1 MKKRTAQFLNIS
13 LVLVSILC
21 ILLIL
26 GQTVYMNWTG
36 EEAIH
41 ELGVFYMSGITTGVS
56 SNFGTIIELRLS
68 QVESLVNAVPP
79 GRVAGFSPMQIE
91 LTYNARAAGFEYL
104 ALYTGDGAFE
114 MLYGAQVTPTVPE
127 ALRRSVQSG
136 KENVCAGTD
145 AAGTPVILMGV
156 PAIYPLEGG
165 GESVALVAGL
175 PTSYLKDTL
184 ESNVDSS
191 IVEYAI
197 IRNDGSYVLRNG
209 NVEDDTYFERI
220 ERSYGATGGIGPEQY
235 AAELRAAMEAG
246 VDYTSEVLIAGERWN
261 VYCTSLPDSEWNLI
275 LKISHN
281 TMNETVKLLQRRWS
295 GASAGVCALIA
306 CMLLLVFVGYHH
318 QTKAQMQQLDEA
330 RQAAELARQTAE
342 QAQQAAERSNKAKNE
357 FLSNMSHDIRTPM
370 NGIMG
375 MTSIAIDS
383 LDDPPRVHSCLK
395 KIHVS
400 SRHLLGLIS
409 DMLDMSKIE
418 SGRLTLNM
426 EPLSLR
432 EITQNITTIIQPQIV
447 EKNQSFEIYVHD
459 IYHENVCSDRVRL
472 SQILLNILGNAVK
485 YTPEGGAIEAE
496 LYEEASPRGAAYIRS
511 HLYIRDNGIGMS
523 KEFLTHVFEPF
534 AREDSTRVDK
544 EAGAGM
550 GLAITK
556 HIVDTMGGEISV
568 ESELGKGTQFHI
580 VIDMELSAQQDKE
593 LRLPCRNVLV
603 VDDDPLAGGLAVTAL
618 DSIGLNAHAEAD
630 IGSACREVERRRSA
644 GDPIHILLLDNDLPG
659 QDGLAAARELSKR
672 FGPELPVLLLT
683 DGEWDEMEKR
693 AEQTDVSG
701 FISKPLFRSGL
712 YYALRP
718 FVEKDA
724 PPPLPEPKEKAAD
737 IDLTGRRV
745 LMAEDNDLN
754 WEIANELLSA
764 CGLEMER
771 AENGKVCVDKFR
783 ASAPDWYDAIL
794 MDLRMP
800 VMTGFE
806 AAVALRKLERK
817 DARAVP
823 IIAVSADTFQ
833 DDIQKCLDY
842 GMNAHTAK
850 PIDPDA
856 VLRLLASYIQPK
868 GGNAR

>member
-1 MKKRTAQFLNIS
+1 MKKRMAQFLNIS
-13 LVLVSILC
+13 LVLVSLFC
-21 ILLIL
+21 VLLII

-41 ELGVFYMSGITTGVS
+41 EMGVFYMSGITTGVS

-79 GRVAGFSPMQIE
+79 GRVTGFSPMQIE
-91 LTYNARAAGFEYL
+91 LTYNARSAGFEYL
-104 ALYTGDGAFE
+104 ALYTEEGNFE
-114 MLYGAQVTPTVPE
+114 MLYGAQMTPDVPE
-127 ALRRSVQSG
+127 ALRSSVQG
-136 KENVCAGTD
+136 GRVNVCAGTD

-156 PAIYPLEGG
+156 PAAYPLEGG
-165 GESVALVAGL
+165 GTSIALVAGL

-184 ESNVDSS
+184 ESNVDSD

-197 IRNDGSYVLRNG
+197 IRKDGSYILRNG
-209 NVEDDTYFERI
+209 DVEDDTYFDRI

-235 AAELRAAMEAG
+235 AAELRAAMEADT
-246 VDYTSEVLIAGERWN
+246 DYTSEVLIAGERWN

-281 TMNETVKLLQRRWS
+281 TLDETVNLLERKWS
-295 GASAGVCALIA
+295 GMSVFVCALIA
-306 CMLLLVFVGYHH
+306 CALLLVFVGYHRLM
-318 QTKAQMQQLDEA
+318 KAQMQELDEA
-330 RQAAELARQTAE
+330 RQAAEQARHTAE
-342 QAQQAAERSNKAKNE
+342 LAQLAAERSNRAKNE

-426 EPLSLR
+426 GPVSVR
-432 EITQNITTIIQPQIV
+432 EIMQNITTIIQPQIL
-447 EKNQSFEIYVHD
+447 EKNQNFNIYAHD
-459 IYHENVCSDRVRL
+459 IYHENVCSDRIRL

-485 YTPEGGAIEAE
+485 YTPEGGTIDVE
-496 LYEEASPRGAAYIRS
+496 LYEEPSNKGAGYIRS
-511 HLYIRDNGIGMS
+511 HLYVRDNGIGMS
-523 KEFLTHVFEPF
+523 KAFLTHIFEPF
-534 AREDSTRVDK
+534 AREDSARVDK

-550 GLAITK
+550 GLTITK
-556 HIVDTMGGEISV
+556 HIVDAMGGEIDV
-568 ESELGKGTQFHI
+568 ESEQGKGTQFHI
-580 VIDMELSAQQDKE
+580 AIDMELAAQQDKE

-603 VDDDPLAGGLAVTAL
+603 VDGDAIASGLAVTAL
-618 DSIGLNAHAEAD
+618 DSIGLKAD
-630 IGSACREVERRRSA
+630 AVSDIESACREVERRRD
-644 GDPIHILLLDNDLPG
+644 GDDPCQIVLLDQSLYEWEPE
-659 QDGLAAARELSKR
+659 AARELSKQC
-672 FGPELPVLLLT
+672 GTALPLILIT

-693 AEQTDVSG
+693 AEITDVSG
-701 FISKPLFRSGL
+701 FLSKPLFRSGL
-712 YYALRP
+712 YYGLRP
-718 FVEKDA
+718 FVEEDA
-724 PPPLPEPKEKAAD
+724 APPLPEPKEEAAG

-764 CGLEMER
+764 CGLELER

-783 ASAPDWYDAIL
+783 ASAPGWYDAIL

-800 VMTGFE
+800 IMTGFE
-806 AAVALRKLERK
+806 AALALRALERK

-850 PIDPDA
+850 PLDPDK
-856 VLRLLASYIQPK
+856 VLRLLADFLEPNR
-868 GGNAR
+868 GNS

>member
-1 MKKRTAQFLNIS
+1 MKKRTAQFLNIN

-26 GQTVYMNWTG
+26 GQTVYMNRMG
-36 EEAIH
+36 EEAIRD
-41 ELGVFYMSGITTGVS
+41 LGVFYMSGITTGVS

-68 QVESLVNAVPP
+68 QVQSLVNSVPP
-79 GRVAGFSPMQIE
+79 GRVTGFSPMQIE
-91 LTYNARAAGFEYL
+91 LTYNARSAGFEYL
-104 ALYTGDGAFE
+104 ALYTEDGNCE
-114 MLYGAQVTPTVPE
+114 MLYGSQMMPDVPE
-127 ALRRSVQSG
+127 AMRSSVQG
-136 KENVCAGTD
+136 GRVNVCAGTD
-145 AAGTPVILMGV
+145 AAEMPVVMIGV
-156 PAIYPLEGG
+156 PAQYPLEQGG
-165 GESVALVAGL
+165 TSIALVAGL

-184 ESNVDSS
+184 ESNVDSD

-197 IRNDGSYVLRNG
+197 IRNDGSYILRNG
-209 NVEDDTYFERI
+209 DVEDDNYFERV

-235 AAELRAAMEAG
+235 AAELRAAMEADI
-246 VDYTSEVLIAGERWN
+246 DYTSEVLIAGERWN
-261 VYCTSLPDSEWNLI
+261 VYCTSLPSSEWNLL

-281 TMNETVKLLQRRWS
+281 TLDETVNLLQKRWS
-295 GASAGVCALIA
+295 GASVGVCVLVA
-306 CMLLLVFVGYHH
+306 CMMILVFIGYHRL
-318 QTKAQMQQLDEA
+318 TRVQMHELDEA
-330 RQAAELARQTAE
+330 RRAAEQARQTAE
-342 QAQQAAERSNKAKNE
+342 EAQQAAERSNRAKNE

-370 NGIMG
+370 NGIVG

-383 LDDPPRVHSCLK
+383 LDDPARVHSCLK

-409 DMLDMSKIE
+409 DMLDMSKME
-418 SGRLTLNM
+418 SGRLSLNM

-432 EITQNITTIIQPQIV
+432 EIAQNTMTIIQPQIL
-447 EKNQSFEIYVHD
+447 EKNQSFDIYIHD

-472 SQILLNILGNAVK
+472 CQILLNILGNAVK
-485 YTPEGGAIEAE
+485 YTPEGGVIGAE
-496 LYEEASPRGAAYIRS
+496 LYEEASPKGAGYIRS

-523 KEFLTHVFEPF
+523 EEFQKHIFEPF
-534 AREDSTRVDK
+534 AREDSARVDK

-556 HIVDTMGGEISV
+556 HIVDAMGGEITV
-568 ESELGKGTQFHI
+568 ESEQGKGTQVHI

-603 VDDDPLAGGLAVTAL
+603 VDDDLLAGGLAVTAL
-618 DSIGLNAHAEAD
+618 DSIGLKAD
-630 IGSACREVERRRSA
+630 AAADLESACREVERRRSA
-644 GDPIHILLLDNDLPG
+644 GDPFHILLLDHDLPG
-659 QDGLAAARELSKR
+659 QDGVAAARELSER
-672 FGPELPVLLLT
+672 FGPELPVILLT

-693 AEQTDVSG
+693 AEHTDVSG
-701 FISKPLFRSGL
+701 FLSKPLFRSGL
-712 YYALRP
+712 YYGLRP
-718 FVEKDA
+718 FVEADA
-724 PPPLPEPKEKAAD
+724 ATPQPEPRRVPDD

-771 AENGKVCVDKFR
+771 AENGKICVDKFK
-783 ASAPDWYDAIL
+783 ASAPGWNDAIL

-800 VMTGFE
+800 IMTCFE
-806 AAVALRKLERK
+806 AAVALRALERK

-850 PIDPDA
+850 PIDPDK
-856 VLRLLASYIQPK
+856 VIRLLASCLEPK
-868 GGNAR
+868 RGNS